1 MPSGMDALLAAMFA
15 AGLASG
21 LHCVAMCGGIVAAF
35 DAGVAGPD
43 AGVAGPDA
51 GVANPHSNRVIPIRT
66 RTDWYR
72 RLAFNLGRISAYAVA
87 GAVAGLLGGAAVAAA
102 ALPAQTVLYVAANIM
117 LVLMGLHLAGAGRVL
132 GRLEEFGAP
141 LWRRLQPLAARLLPA
156 RTPAQ
161 ACAAGFVW
169 GWLPCGMVYAALAGA
184 MLAGSAARGA
194 LAMAAFGAGT
204 LPFLL
209 AAGWLASR
217 LRAWRVAVGGA
228 VLGFGTYGLAHAG
241 GLGEAIRRGLLCL

>member
-1 MPSGMDALLAAMFA
+1 VDALFMAMLA

-21 LHCVAMCGGIVAAF
+21 LHCVGMCGGIVAAF
-35 DAGVAGPD
+35 DFD
-43 AGVAGPDA
+43 
-51 GVANPHSNRVIPIRT
+51 RVIPIRAKT
-66 RTDWYR
+66 NWHR
-72 RLAFNLGRISAYAVA
+72 RLAFNLGRISTYAAA
-87 GAVAGLLGGAAVAAA
+87 GAVAGLVGGAAYAAG

-132 GRLEEFGAP
+132 GRIEALGAP

-156 RTPAQ
+156 RTLPQ
-161 ACAAGFVW
+161 SYAAGLVW

-184 MLAGSAARGA
+184 MLAGSAAHGA
-194 LAMAAFGAGT
+194 LAMAAFGLGT

-217 LRAWRVAVGGA
+217 LRAWRIAVGGA

-241 GLGEAIRRGLLCL
+241 GLGEAIGRGLLCL